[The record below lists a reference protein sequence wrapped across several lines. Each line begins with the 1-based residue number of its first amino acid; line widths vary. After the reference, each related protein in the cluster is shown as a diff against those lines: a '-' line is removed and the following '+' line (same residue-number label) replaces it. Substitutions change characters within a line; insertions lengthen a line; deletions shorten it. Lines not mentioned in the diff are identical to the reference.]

1 MSICTLRMKPLTEA
15 KSDKAEKAYR
25 YFRRT
30 VKNTVPEKTNSRSNP
45 AVILHSTMYGLYIM
59 NKNK

>member
-1 MSICTLRMKPLTEA
+1 
-15 KSDKAEKAYR
+15 
-25 YFRRT
+25 

-45 AVILHSTMYGLYIM
+45 AVILHSTMYELYIM